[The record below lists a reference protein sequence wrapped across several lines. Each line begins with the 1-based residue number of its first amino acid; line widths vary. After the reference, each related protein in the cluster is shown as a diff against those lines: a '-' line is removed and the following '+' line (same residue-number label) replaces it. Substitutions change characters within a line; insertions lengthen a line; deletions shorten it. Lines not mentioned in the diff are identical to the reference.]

1 MFPNIY
7 SLADFR
13 DKVSHKEEIRE
24 AVIDDDCISFCY
36 MIGGNNTFDSAE
48 VRECRGIVFSKS
60 KDKIIGR
67 PMHKVFNLG
76 ERADTQPHTVDW
88 SKVVCVMDK
97 RDGSMIHTV
106 NHDGNIR
113 LKTKKSFNS
122 DVAVAVR
129 EWVASDSAEAH
140 RIRAL
145 LSDSLLHYNTVI
157 FEWTAPEQR
166 IVLAYD
172 KPELVLL
179 QVRHNETGQYMD
191 RALVKDLGKAYGVP
205 VVDEV
210 DEFFVDGE
218 FDVSLMIE
226 AAKTRTGI
234 EGWVVQLDNGEMI
247 KVKTE
252 WYLARHKVMTFLR
265 ERDIAELVMNEQV
278 DDFKSLLSSKG
289 VDISEILDIEN
300 RVLEFFRNM
309 AHDVDEA
316 IAESA
321 GLTAREMAEKY
332 KQSKYSGLIMSKFNG
347 KTPRFVEYFERNIL
361 KQEFSL
367 RTLILKDVDG
377 REIEN

>member
-1 MFPNIY
+1 MFSNIH
-7 SLADFR
+7 SLEDFR
-13 DKVSHKEEIRE
+13 RKISHKEEIRE
-24 AVIDDDCISFCY
+24 SVIDDDCISFCY
-36 MIGGNNTFDSAE
+36 MIGGGNTFDSAE
-48 VRECRGIVFSKS
+48 ARECRGIVFSKS

-67 PMHKVFNLG
+67 PTHKFFNLG

-88 SKVVCVMDK
+88 SKVVRVMDK

-122 DVAVAVR
+122 DVAVAVQ
-129 EWVASDSAEAH
+129 EWVASDSAEAN
-140 RIRAL
+140 RVRAL

-179 QVRHNETGQYMD
+179 HVRHNETGQYMD
-191 RALVKDLGKAYGVP
+191 GGLVKDLGKAYGVP

-210 DEFFVDGE
+210 DEFFVDGK

-226 AAKTRTGI
+226 AAKTRTGV
-234 EGWVVQLDNGEMI
+234 EGWIVQLDNGEMI
-247 KVKTE
+247 KVKTD

-289 VDISEILDIEN
+289 VDITEVLEIED
-300 RVLEFFRNM
+300 RVLGFFREV
-309 AHDVDEA
+309 AHEVNTA
-316 IAESA
+316 VAESV
-321 GLTAREMAEKY
+321 GLSAREMAEKY
-332 KQSKYSGLIMSKFNG
+332 QKSKYFGLIMRKFHG
-347 KTPRFVEYFERNIL
+347 GEPRYLEYFERNIL

-377 REIEN
+377 HEIEN

>member
-24 AVIDDDCISFCY
+24 AVIDNDNISFCY
-36 MIGGNNTFDSAE
+36 MISGANTFDSAE
-48 VRECRGIVFSKS
+48 ARECRGIVFRKS
-60 KDKIIGR
+60 TGKVSGR
-67 PMHKVFNLG
+67 PMHKFFNLG
-76 ERADTQPHTVDW
+76 ERADTQQHVVDW
-88 SKVVCVMDK
+88 SKVARVMDK
-97 RDGSMIHTV
+97 RDGSMLHTV
-106 NHDGNIR
+106 NDNGTIR

-122 DVAVAVR
+122 DVAIVVQT
-129 EWVASDSAEAH
+129 WVASDSEEA
-140 RIRAL
+140 RRVREL
-145 LSDSLLHYNTVI
+145 LADPVMHSNTAV

-179 QVRHNETGQYMD
+179 HVRHNETGQYMSGD
-191 RALVKDLGKAYGVP
+191 RMKELGRAYGVP

-210 DEFFVDGE
+210 DEFFVNGK
-218 FDVSLMIE
+218 FDVSLMTE

-234 EGWVVQLDNGEMI
+234 EGWVVQFDNGEMI

-265 ERDIAELVMNEQV
+265 ERDVAEHVMNEEV
-278 DDFKSLLSSKG
+278 DDLKSLLSG
-289 VDISEILDIEN
+289 NGADISEILEIEN
-300 RVLEFFRNM
+300 RVLEIFRNM
-309 AHDVDEA
+309 AHDVA
-316 IAESA
+316 AAVAESS
-321 GLTAREMAEKY
+321 GLTAREMAEKH
-332 KQSKYSGLIMSKFNG
+332 KQSKYFGLIMHQFNG

-367 RTLILKDVDG
+367 RTLILRDVDG
-377 REIEN
+377 NESEI